1 MTCTF
6 FGHRVVS
13 EEIKDKLKSIV
24 LNLIECYGV
33 DLFYLGNNGEFDR
46 LALSV
51 LKELKQD
58 FPKINYVIVL
68 AYLNDKKSTELYKI
82 GEKTLYPE
90 GIECVPLRF
99 AISKRNEWMI
109 KNSDMV
115 VTYVKWSGG
124 AEKFKCL
131 AEKMGKDIFEIS

>member
-46 LALSV
+46 LVLS
-51 LKELKQD
+51 
-58 FPKINYVIVL
+58 VIVL

-90 GIECVPLRF
+90 GIERVPLRF